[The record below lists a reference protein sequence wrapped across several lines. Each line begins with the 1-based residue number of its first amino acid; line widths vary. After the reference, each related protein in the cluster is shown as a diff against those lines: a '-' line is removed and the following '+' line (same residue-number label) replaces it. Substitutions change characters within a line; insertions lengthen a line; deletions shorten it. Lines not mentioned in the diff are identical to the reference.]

1 MVSTT
6 VSLQF
11 LNEFLMLLLFVDV
24 VVVASVKYTYLVVF
38 QLDIK

>member
-11 LNEFLMLLLFVDV
+11 LNEFLMLLFVDV
-24 VVVASVKYTYLVVF
+24 VVAASVKYTYLVVF